1 MFLFSFFCFEII
13 LKDHLRQKFRKCCS
27 HKAGSLMVTSFKL
40 QKENINKAFNKPAQT
55 NNKLVLFIYLVS
67 ILKILQCG
75 IRSIEN
81 LSLSALESLV
91 FPHTA
96 RILTSAENLLYYS
109 KNVQLHLAASPKV
122 LIKVQRWAI
131 SIKQNLRSGFV

>member
-1 MFLFSFFCFEII
+1 MFLFTLCCFEII
-13 LKDHLRQKFRKCCS
+13 LRSFEKKIRKCCS
-27 HKAGSLMVTSFKL
+27 RKAGSLMVTSFKL
-40 QKENINKAFNKPAQT
+40 QKENIKKAFNKPAQT
-55 NNKLVLFIYLVS
+55 NNKLVLLIFLVS

-109 KNVQLHLAASPKV
+109 KNVQLHLAASSKV
-122 LIKVQRWAI
+122 LI
-131 SIKQNLRSGFV
+131 IKFGGGLFLSNRI